1 MAINVVSEFKN
12 YFGLDKDSLLKSA
25 SARGLRVTLVTCH
38 THLNITCMVPS
49 SGFLVNFP
57 IFSKNNKLR
66 DYNAVITPGTQVSN
80 YRAILP

>member
-12 YFGLDKDSLLKSA
+12 YFGLGKDSFEECS
-25 SARGLRVTLVTCH
+25 GLRVTLVTCH
-38 THLNITCMVPS
+38 THSNITCMVPS

-57 IFSKNNKLR
+57 IFFKNNKLR